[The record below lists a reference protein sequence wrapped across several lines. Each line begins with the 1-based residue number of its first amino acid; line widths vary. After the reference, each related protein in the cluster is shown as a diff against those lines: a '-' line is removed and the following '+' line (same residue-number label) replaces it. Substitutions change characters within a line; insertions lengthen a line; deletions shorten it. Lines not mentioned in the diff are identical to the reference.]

1 MTEPAHILVV
11 DDDERIRTLLR
22 KFLVKNGYL
31 VSMATDAAH
40 ARKILRGLEFDLIVM
55 DVMMPLMDGPT
66 FATEMER
73 RQHDVPIVVLSG
85 SRDIHEIASS
95 MGAAGAILKPFDI
108 EEFVSAVRRAL
119 DPERSAAG

>member
-1 MTEPAHILVV
+1 MTRILIVE
-11 DDDERIRTLLR
+11 D
-22 KFLVKNGYL
+22 
-31 VSMATDAAH
+31 DAAIRRLAH
-40 ARKILRGLEFDLIVM
+40 DLLVDEGFEVFLAETGEDGLAALGEHEPNLVLLDL
-55 DVMMPLMDGPT
+55 MMPLMDGPT